1 MITGPEFGAR
11 LTGDHFISGVH
22 MQGSLFEED
31 YLVRTLGSIAHAPD
45 IALTELVANAWDAG
59 ASKVKIFIPEKRG
72 GKLIVEDDGCGMT
85 AAQFKTRWMT
95 LAYNRIKHQGSK
107 AEFPPERAD
116 WRRWAYGRNGVG
128 RHGMLCFAD
137 HYEVETWK
145 GDSGGRFKISTSSSS
160 DPFVLEEE
168 RPYQAKGHGTRLIAE
183 VVRHLPPVDKIREV
197 LSARFL
203 HDPKFE
209 VIVNGRSVPLTDHP
223 GLLDQTELLVLP
235 CIKLCAMFIDSTKA
249 ARTMIRQGV
258 AFWVGGRLVG
268 DPSWVLGNR
277 SLADG
282 RTHFAKRYTAVI
294 KTEDLFGEIQLDWS
308 GFKRSETVDNV
319 FTVVEEYVRQMFV
332 KVSGERIQETKETVY
347 RENRTNLS
355 ELRPLAKLEVAQF
368 IDDITTQSPTVQP
381 EALSLAVQALINL
394 EQSRSGAALLKRLST
409 FSEEDIEGLDRL
421 LSDWTVKDA
430 LAVLDEIDR
439 RITVIEAIKKLS
451 GDPHVD
457 ELKTLHPLVTEARW
471 LFGPEFDTHE
481 YSSNVSLKNAVKK
494 VFGATAKG
502 CDFINSR
509 KRPDLVILRDST
521 LSAVAVESFDS
532 NSGLI
537 KMQNILIIELKKG
550 GFTIG
555 RKEIDQAIAYV
566 EDMLHSGHIEGA
578 PFVMAYV
585 VGDRI
590 SDRTSPTRGI
600 GENPILGKVQAMPF
614 GQLVRTAEAR
624 LFKLR
629 EKLHDRYDDVP
640 GTELLNKVLGESQQQ
655 ILKLA

>member
-1 MITGPEFGAR
+1 
-11 LTGDHFISGVH
+11 
-22 MQGSLFEED
+22 MQGTLFEDD
-31 YLVRTLGSIAHAPD
+31 YLVRTLGSITHAPD

-59 ASKVKIFIPEKRG
+59 ASKVNIFIPEERNG
-72 GKLIVEDDGCGMT
+72 TLIVEDDGCGMS
-85 AAQFKTRWMT
+85 AQDFKLRWMK
-95 LAYNRIKHQGSK
+95 LAYNRLKHQGNK
-107 AEFPPERAD
+107 AEFPLERAD

-137 HYEVETWK
+137 HYIVETWRNN
-145 GDSGGRFKISTSSSS
+145 SGGRFKISTASTK
-160 DPFVLEEE
+160 DPFVLLEQE
-168 RPYQAKGHGTRLIAE
+168 PIKAPGHGTRLIAE
-183 VVRHLPPVDKIREV
+183 VVRHLPQVDIIREL
-197 LSARFL
+197 LSVRFL
-203 HDPKFE
+203 HDPQFE
-209 VIVNGRSVPLTDHP
+209 VFVNGKSVPLTDHP
-223 GLLDQTELLVLP
+223 GLLDQTTLQVSP
-235 CIKLCAMFIDSTKA
+235 DIKLEVLFIDSTKA
-249 ARTMIRQGV
+249 AKTVIRQGV

-268 DPSWVLGNR
+268 EPSWILGNR

-294 KTEDLFGEIQLDWS
+294 KTEDLFGEIQPDWS
-308 GFKRSETVDNV
+308 GFKRSDTVDNV
-319 FTVVEEYVRQMFV
+319 FAAVEEYVRNMFV
-332 KVSGERIQETKETVY
+332 KVSGERIQETKESVY

-355 ELRPLAKLEVAQF
+355 ELKPLARLEVVQF

-394 EQSRSGAALLKRLST
+394 EQTRSGASLLKKLST

-439 RITVIEAIKKLS
+439 RITIIEAIKKLS

-457 ELKTLHPLVTEARW
+457 ELKTLHPLMTEARW

-481 YSSNVSLKNAVKK
+481 YSSNMSLKNAVNK
-494 VFGATAKG
+494 VFGAKAKS

-509 KRPDLVILRDST
+509 KRPDLVILEDAT
-521 LSAVAVESFDS
+521 LSAVAVENFDS
-532 NSGLI
+532 TSGLI
-537 KMQNILIIELKKG
+537 KMQNVLIIELKKG

-555 RKEIDQAIAYV
+555 RDEMGQAVDYV
-566 EDMLHSGHIEGA
+566 EDLLHSGHIEGS

-585 VGDRI
+585 VGHRI
-590 SDRTSPTRGI
+590 SDKISPTRGI
-600 GENPILGKVQAMPF
+600 GENSTAGKVQAVAF

-629 EKLHDRYDDVP
+629 DKLHERYEDVP
-640 GTELLNKVLGESQQQ
+640 GTELLNKVLGESLQQNLG
-655 ILKLA
+655 IN

>member
-1 MITGPEFGAR
+1 
-11 LTGDHFISGVH
+11 
-22 MQGSLFEED
+22 MQGTLFEDD
-31 YLVRTLGSIAHAPD
+31 YLVRTLGSITHAPD

-59 ASKVKIFIPEKRG
+59 ASKVNIFIPEERNG
-72 GKLIVEDDGCGMT
+72 TLIIEDDGCGMS
-85 AAQFKTRWMT
+85 AQDFKLRWMK
-95 LAYNRIKHQGSK
+95 LAYNRLKHQGNK
-107 AEFPPERAD
+107 AEFPPERVD

-137 HYEVETWK
+137 HYIVETWRNN
-145 GDSGGRFKISTSSSS
+145 SGGRFKISTASTK
-160 DPFVLEEE
+160 DPFVLLEQE
-168 RPYQAKGHGTRLIAE
+168 PIKATGHGTRLIAE
-183 VVRHLPPVDKIREV
+183 VVRHLPQVDTIREL
-197 LSARFL
+197 LSVRFL
-203 HDPKFE
+203 HDPQFE
-209 VIVNGRSVPLTDHP
+209 VFVNGKSVPLTDHP
-223 GLLDQTELLVLP
+223 GLLDQTTLQVSP
-235 CIKLCAMFIDSTKA
+235 SIKLEALFIDSTKA
-249 ARTMIRQGV
+249 AKTMIRQGV

-268 DPSWVLGNR
+268 EPSWIFGNR

-294 KTEDLFGEIQLDWS
+294 KTEDLFGEIQPDWS
-308 GFKRSETVDNV
+308 GFKRSDIVDNV
-319 FTVVEEYVRQMFV
+319 FAAVEEYVRNMFV
-332 KVSGERIQETKETVY
+332 KVSGERIQETKESVY

-355 ELRPLAKLEVAQF
+355 ELKPLARLEVVQF
-368 IDDITTQSPTVQP
+368 IDDITAQSPTVQP

-394 EQSRSGAALLKRLST
+394 EQTRSGASLLKKLST

-439 RITVIEAIKKLS
+439 RITIIEAIKKLS

-481 YSSNVSLKNAVKK
+481 YSSNMSLKNAVKK
-494 VFGATAKG
+494 VCGTKAKSS
-502 CDFINSR
+502 DFINSR
-509 KRPDLVILRDST
+509 KRPDLVILEDAT

-537 KMQNILIIELKKG
+537 KMQNVLIIELKKG

-555 RKEIDQAIAYV
+555 RKEIDQAIGYA
-566 EDMLHSGHIEGA
+566 EDLLHSGHIEGA

-590 SDRTSPTRGI
+590 SDKTSPTRGI
-600 GENPILGKVQAMPF
+600 GENSAVGKVQAVAF

-629 EKLHDRYDDVP
+629 DKLHDRYEDVP

-655 ILKLA
+655 NLGIN